1 MDLKK
6 ESKEENVWIIHY
18 INYEDG
24 GYSGI
29 EAVLKTKEA
38 AFEKWRELI
47 FYVKY
52 QEDLPYGD
60 VKREEFDRFVDEAWQ
75 LQEFD
80 TKDDTV
86 YTVRQYEHITDDT
99 DDEYK
104 EAMKQTSQ
112 GLYLNDDGEWN

>member
-86 YTVRQYEHITDDT
+86 YTVRQYELITDDT